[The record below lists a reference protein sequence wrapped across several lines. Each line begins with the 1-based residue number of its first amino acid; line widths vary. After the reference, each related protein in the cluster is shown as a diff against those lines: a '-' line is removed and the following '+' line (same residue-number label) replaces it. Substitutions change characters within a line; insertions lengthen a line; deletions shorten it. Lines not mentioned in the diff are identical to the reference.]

1 MHDDATLLAAFGL
14 ASFALV
20 AALIPL
26 VGDLGR
32 RRAFG
37 VRTGGFQRRR
47 TLPLLL
53 LVVEVGAAC
62 ALFAAGIRVHLVNDD
77 ADLGLTVAWLV
88 AMAGAFRVLVNV
100 EGAAAVVASGA
111 AIAVTVTASLQGQ
124 TMLADVAAILA
135 GAGAAALLCS
145 WHPARLRLTATG
157 AVLLGFVFGSLALEL
172 RYPKNQPDGV
182 SAVALVAA
190 APLFF
195 AALLVLDSWRRR
207 RPLRV
212 ALDQRLGAASPAIV
226 VAMLGMAT
234 AILAAAGVAVA
245 RDAAPA
251 WVGYPAACTGAF
263 LLLGCLAA
271 LERRPSEQHSVFAGG
286 EQRRQ
291 LELLP
296 ASNVTPAAMTSLQ
309 TKWARA
315 DEETAWARAK
325 DKTETFYFRSL
336 ADPDEDSVGV
346 TATEATIEAL
356 DAELP
361 TGADNL
367 SFHWPPGSGGGGGA
381 PSEQTPPPIED
392 PEPIPRRPDFS
403 VYLDEQEQASADDE
417 HQPADVEELHADMRD
432 LVRMARTMLDALAG
446 QIEQNEE
453 SARMVTGHLGSTES
467 QLANVA
473 EQLGTLADSLAQ
485 PSPAPDDANGDGHA
499 SGPVDDNGYAPS
511 LRRVEARLQQLVD
524 DMRAIRVPDRFEGTV
539 RRLRDRVRPR
549 RDK

>member
-62 ALFAAGIRVHLVNDD
+62 ALFAAGIRVHLINDD

-182 SAVALVAA
+182 SAVALVAFRQVGAYRQAGLTRREHGERLRAVAHHGA
-190 APLFF
+190 AV
-195 AALLVLDSWRRR
+195 ALAGPRGRGTFVLRRPPRPRQLAPPPSSPRGPRSAPRGRLPGHRRRHARHGDCHPGRRR
-207 RPLRV
+207 RGRGPR
-212 ALDQRLGAASPAIV
+212 RG
-226 VAMLGMAT
+226 
-234 AILAAAGVAVA
+234 AGVGRLPGRVH
-245 RDAAPA
+245 
-251 WVGYPAACTGAF
+251 
-263 LLLGCLAA
+263 
-271 LERRPSEQHSVFAGG
+271 RR
-286 EQRRQ
+286 
-291 LELLP
+291 LP
-296 ASNVTPAAMTSLQ
+296 
-309 TKWARA
+309 
-315 DEETAWARAK
+315 
-325 DKTETFYFRSL
+325 
-336 ADPDEDSVGV
+336 SVGV
-346 TATEATIEAL
+346 
-356 DAELP
+356 P
-361 TGADNL
+361 
-367 SFHWPPGSGGGGGA
+367 GGA
-381 PSEQTPPPIED
+381 RAAAQRAAFGV
-392 PEPIPRRPDFS
+392 RRWRAAP
-403 VYLDEQEQASADDE
+403 
-417 HQPADVEELHADMRD
+417 
-432 LVRMARTMLDALAG
+432 
-446 QIEQNEE
+446 
-453 SARMVTGHLGSTES
+453 SAR
-467 QLANVA
+467 A
-473 EQLGTLADSLAQ
+473 
-485 PSPAPDDANGDGHA
+485 SPGFQRDARRHDLAPDQ
-499 SGPVDDNGYAPS
+499 V
-511 LRRVEARLQQLVD
+511 
-524 DMRAIRVPDRFEGTV
+524 GT
-539 RRLRDRVRPR
+539 R
-549 RDK
+549 